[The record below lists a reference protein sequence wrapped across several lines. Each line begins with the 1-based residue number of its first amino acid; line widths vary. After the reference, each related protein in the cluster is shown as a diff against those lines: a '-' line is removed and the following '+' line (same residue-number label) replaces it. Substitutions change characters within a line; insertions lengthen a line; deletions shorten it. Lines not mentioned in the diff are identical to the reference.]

1 MKKIIIALAFV
12 AAIVSAQAASVTWK
26 ITGTSDQVNT
36 TVYLLT
42 SLADSYESADALAA
56 AAVGSGTITKSGRAY
71 TTGELTSA
79 SDSITK
85 EGMKNAYFVL
95 VSADG
100 KSYTYITADLSSAT
114 YDPQNQEA
122 AGDTFGSTINA
133 ISAGT
138 TVAFGNVPEPTS
150 AMLIALGVAALAL
163 RRRQK

>member
-12 AAIVSAQAASVTWK
+12 VAVVSAQAASVLWN
-26 ITGTSDQVNT
+26 IEGTVDQVNT

-42 SLADSYESADALAA
+42 SLADSYESADALTA
-56 AAVGSGTITKSGRAY
+56 AAVGSGTVTKRGRKY
-71 TTGELTSA
+71 GTGDVTSA
-79 SDSITK
+79 ADSITK

-100 KSYTYITADLSSAT
+100 RSYTYITADLSSAT

-122 AGDTFGSTINA
+122 AGATFGSTIAA